1 MDKEKQTTEPVALE
15 YAGFWRRLG
24 AFIIDIIIISIP
36 SWIIGPIWGLGIYGL
51 DYNNG
56 FPWEPSFTDLPPL
69 VFADFVPTIIGIAY
83 FIALWAWRGQTV
95 GKMVA
100 QIKVIRADGTKV
112 GVGTAIIRYLGYIV
126 CGLTLFIG
134 FLWIALDRR
143 KQGFHD
149 MMADTVVVK
158 VPKVTAPQAS
168 ASAEA
173 LS

>member
-1 MDKEKQTTEPVALE
+1 MDKKKQATDPIALE

-24 AFIIDIIIISIP
+24 AFIIDVIVISIP
-36 SWIIGPIWGLGIYGL
+36 SWIMGPIWGLGIYGL
-51 DYNNG
+51 ENSNG
-56 FPWEPSFTDLPPL
+56 FPWESTFSDLPPF

-83 FIALWAWRGQTV
+83 FISLWAWRGQTV
-95 GKMVA
+95 GQMVA
-100 QIKVIRADGTKV
+100 QIKVIRADGTEV

-126 CGLTLFIG
+126 CALTLFIG
-134 FLWIALDRR
+134 FLWIAIDRR

-168 ASAEA
+168 ASAGA
-173 LS
+173 

>member
-1 MDKEKQTTEPVALE
+1 MDKEKEATEPIALE

-24 AFIIDIIIISIP
+24 AFIIDIIIVSIP
-36 SWIIGPIWGLGIYGL
+36 SWIMKPIWGSGF
-51 DYNNG
+51 YNFGNG
-56 FPWEPSFTDLPPL
+56 NSFPWESSFTDLPPL
-69 VFADFVPTIIGIAY
+69 VFTDFMPTIIGIAY
-83 FIALWAWRGQTV
+83 FIILWSWRGQTV

-100 QIKVIRADGTKV
+100 QIKVIRTDGTKV

-126 CGLTLFIG
+126 SILTLFIG

-149 MMADTVVVK
+149 MMADTYVVK

-168 ASAEA
+168 ASAGA
-173 LS
+173 